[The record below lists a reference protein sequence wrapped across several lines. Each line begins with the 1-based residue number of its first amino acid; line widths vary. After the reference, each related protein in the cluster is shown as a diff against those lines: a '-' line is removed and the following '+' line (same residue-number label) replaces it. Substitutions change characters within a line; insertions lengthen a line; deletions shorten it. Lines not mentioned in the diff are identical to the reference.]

1 MPTSQEEANK
11 IYEIINEFLTFP
23 QAREVTKKLD
33 DEVGALTDNDSLKTS
48 LHMLRS
54 LYDKES

>member
-1 MPTSQEEANK
+1 MPTSQEEAHK

-23 QAREVTKKLD
+23 QAREVTQRLD
-33 DEVGALTDNDSLKTS
+33 EEVGALTDNNSLKTS
-48 LHMLRS
+48 LHMLRN